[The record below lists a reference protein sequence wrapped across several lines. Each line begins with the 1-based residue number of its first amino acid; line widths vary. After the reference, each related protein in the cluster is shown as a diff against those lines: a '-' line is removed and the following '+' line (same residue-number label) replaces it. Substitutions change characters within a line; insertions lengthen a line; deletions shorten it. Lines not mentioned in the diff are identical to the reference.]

1 MTLNERKSN
10 LSLEDQKVY
19 EDYFEA
25 INSNLKYDEKSENK
39 VNENVIKDVYENIN
53 KSKKNNIND
62 AQEEINNINENEKKK
77 IINYDNKFETNI
89 DEAKKN
95 DLPNSKISILPSNKR
110 KIFFKIKG
118 LDGQNQ
124 SINFN
129 IKEKKR
135 GRIKKSNDHRFH
147 SKNDK
152 DNIELKI
159 HGLFIDSCRSF
170 INKKLKK
177 KILKKISYKEK
188 RKFRMDQKLKD
199 IYGNVPKKYGKN
211 YNKNIIDQCDQK
223 LKEIFELPMYKA
235 ILAISGVKIIIL
247 KGLEHEYNHLKDQKL
262 LKEDDDYINLF
273 NEREANVINFVTN
286 KYPINEDIDINFIS
300 NNNAKILE
308 VNPFSSILFNEKRD
322 KLIDWSKSEFSIEG
336 ISKNK
341 TLDSKKNID
350 KNFISNTHDKNLGT
364 EELSW
369 QLPDINENDKK
380 INIKD
385 LFSQIP
391 DEFKNNNVGDY
402 ESSSSKY
409 SLINAQQE
417 NDDIF

>member
-25 INSNLKYDEKSENK
+25 SNSNLKFDEKSESK

-62 AQEEINNINENEKKK
+62 AQEEINNINGNEKKK
-77 IINYDNKFETNI
+77 IINYENKFETNI

-147 SKNDK
+147 SKNAK

-211 YNKNIIDQCDQK
+211 YNKNIIDQCDPK

-247 KGLEHEYNHLKDQKL
+247 KGLEHEYNHLKDQRL

-336 ISKNK
+336 ITKNK
-341 TLDSKKNID
+341 TLDSKKN
-350 KNFISNTHDKNLGT
+350 NDKNLVT

-369 QLPDINENDKK
+369 QIPNISNTNDKK
-380 INIKD
+380 LDIND

-391 DEFKNNNVGDY
+391 DKFKSNNAGDS

-409 SLINAQQE
+409 SLINIQPE
-417 NDDIF
+417 NDDIL